1 MGHSMQVKNAATPI
15 IFAMVFA
22 FQAQALAQDPK
33 IGSAEQA
40 QNKVEGIIGGQS
52 QPVSKGTALY
62 SNETV
67 RTGENGVADLVFLDS
82 TNLTVGPISEVLLD
96 KFVYDPNGSSGV
108 VVLQATK
115 GAFRFVTGSQDKRA
129 YQVQTPFGS
138 LGVRGTI
145 VEMMLVPC
153 VPGAP
158 PTTCGATL
166 RLVYGAA
173 TFTTATETIAL
184 TTGTTLSVNGSGQSS
199 LSSGSGSILPGVMA
213 ALGAA
218 DVTGSLGS
226 SGAGGGGGGTGGTG
240 TGNTQTSI
248 GGSLGLNL
256 LSITNRPAGTTPPAI
271 LPPITITTAGTAATA
286 TTISNCTTRR
296 CADADPGLRNEP
308 NFLDDGLFQT
318 MSPPAAGGLF
328 CSRRLRPKCRRV
340 IRSSFNIRQSPVH
353 VARLF
358 RARSRRRAVSFCH
371 LDGVLEA
378 GTADMAAR

>member
-256 LSITNRPAGTTPPAI
+256 LSITNRPRRHD
-271 LPPITITTAGTAATA
+271 ATHY
-286 TTISNCTTRR
+286 
-296 CADADPGLRNEP
+296 
-308 NFLDDGLFQT
+308 
-318 MSPPAAGGLF
+318 PAANNNN
-328 CSRRLRPKCRRV
+328 RRRSSSSNNNNIELHDDRAGVPTLIQHEASSAERYP
-340 IRSSFNIRQSPVH
+340 IRSARQ
-353 VARLF
+353 
-358 RARSRRRAVSFCH
+358 
-371 LDGVLEA
+371 LDY
-378 GTADMAAR
+378 

>member
-1 MGHSMQVKNAATPI
+1 MQIKNTAPPI

-52 QPVSKGTALY
+52 EPVSKGSALY

-173 TFTTATETIAL
+173 TFTTATETIDLA
-184 TTGTTLSVNGSGQSS
+184 TGTTLSVNGSGQSS

-248 GGSLGLNL
+248 GGSLGLTL
-256 LSITNRPAGTTPPAI
+256 VNRPAATTPSTI
-271 LPPITITTAGTAATA
+271 LPPLTTITAATA
-286 TTISNCTTRR
+286 ATAAIITTSS
-296 CADADPGLRNEP
+296 
-308 NFLDDGLFQT
+308 
-318 MSPPAAGGLF
+318 SPMQP
-328 CSRRLRPKCRRV
+328 P
-340 IRSSFNIRQSPVH
+340 P
-353 VARLF
+353 
-358 RARSRRRAVSFCH
+358 
-371 LDGVLEA
+371 
-378 GTADMAAR
+378 

>member
-1 MGHSMQVKNAATPI
+1 MSANEAGHSMQVKNAATPI

-184 TTGTTLSVNGSGQSS
+184 ATGTTLSVDGSGQSS
-199 LSSGSGSILPGVMA
+199 LSSGTGSILPGVMA

-218 DVTGSLGS
+218 DTTGSLGS
-226 SGAGGGGGGTGGTG
+226 GAAGGGGGGGGGTGGIG
-240 TGNTQTSI
+240 TGNTII
-248 GGSLGLNL
+248 GGSLGLS
-256 LSITNRPAGTTPPAI
+256 LSNVANRPSAATTPPTTQ
-271 LPPITITTAGTAATA
+271 PPITITGVGAAA
-286 TTISNCTTRR
+286 VITTTSNCTTTG
-296 CADADPGLRNEP
+296 PGCP
-308 NFLDDGLFQT
+308 
-318 MSPPAAGGLF
+318 
-328 CSRRLRPKCRRV
+328 
-340 IRSSFNIRQSPVH
+340 
-353 VARLF
+353 
-358 RARSRRRAVSFCH
+358 
-371 LDGVLEA
+371 
-378 GTADMAAR
+378 

>member
-1 MGHSMQVKNAATPI
+1 MQVKNAATPI

-33 IGSAEQA
+33 IGSAEAA

-108 VVLQATK
+108 VVLHATK

-145 VEMMLVPC
+145 VEMMLAPC

-173 TFTTATETIAL
+173 TFTTATGTIDLA
-184 TTGTTLSVNGSGQSS
+184 TGTTLSVDGSGQSS
-199 LSSGSGSILPGVMA
+199 LSSAAGSILPGVMA

-218 DVTGSLGS
+218 DTTGSLGS
-226 SGAGGGGGGTGGTG
+226 SGAGGGGGGTGGTWHG
-240 TGNTQTSI
+240 
-248 GGSLGLNL
+248 
-256 LSITNRPAGTTPPAI
+256 
-271 LPPITITTAGTAATA
+271 
-286 TTISNCTTRR
+286 
-296 CADADPGLRNEP
+296 
-308 NFLDDGLFQT
+308 
-318 MSPPAAGGLF
+318 
-328 CSRRLRPKCRRV
+328 
-340 IRSSFNIRQSPVH
+340 
-353 VARLF
+353 
-358 RARSRRRAVSFCH
+358 
-371 LDGVLEA
+371 
-378 GTADMAAR
+378 

>member
-1 MGHSMQVKNAATPI
+1 MQIKNAAPPI

-33 IGSAEQA
+33 IGSAEELK
-40 QNKVEGIIGGQS
+40 NKVEGIIGGQS
-52 QPVSKGTALY
+52 APVSKGTALY

-96 KFVYDPNGSSGV
+96 KFVYDPNGSSGI

-145 VEMMLVPC
+145 VEMMLTPCEPGVPLN
-153 VPGAP
+153 
-158 PTTCGATL
+158 TCGATL

-173 TFTTATETIAL
+173 TFTTATETIDLA
-184 TTGTTLSVNGSGQSS
+184 TGTTLSVSGSGQSS
-199 LSSGSGSILPGVMA
+199 LSSGAGSILPGVMA

-218 DVTGSLGS
+218 DTTGSLGS
-226 SGAGGGGGGTGGTG
+226 SGGGGGGGGTGGTG

-248 GGSLGLNL
+248 GGSLGLN
-256 LSITNRPAGTTPPAI
+256 ITNRPAATTPSTT
-271 LPPITITTAGTAATA
+271 LPSITIITGATAAT
-286 TTISNCTTRR
+286 TSNCV
-296 CADADPGLRNEP
+296 N
-308 NFLDDGLFQT
+308 
-318 MSPPAAGGLF
+318 SIPP
-328 CSRRLRPKCRRV
+328 C
-340 IRSSFNIRQSPVH
+340 
-353 VARLF
+353 
-358 RARSRRRAVSFCH
+358 
-371 LDGVLEA
+371 
-378 GTADMAAR
+378 